1 MKFDFKQKIVLF
13 YGNILRVNSDTMYLA
28 VDSNGDVFA
37 HINKPSIKGDEWM
50 GEYPYGDSTG
60 VTVTFE
66 QGESWK
72 DTLTYCEGEGQEWML
87 AFKTRI
93 AVEYARLEAG
103 DILKEKALCNVMEA
117 LPFGTLL
124 NAEQW
129 AGFRKHSGVDTV
141 ASEDFLVALAARVK
155 SATKLFIGVEKS
167 AYLEDNSLL
176 VRDYYGGELVIPEWA
191 KFIGMDSN
199 GRVWVYEEQPEVDLN
214 SDSGGV
220 WTTCNRSRAC
230 DVGWRSENT
239 AEKEWRDS
247 LREVQK

>member
-117 LPFGTLL
+117 LPFGMLL

-167 AYLEDNSLL
+167 AYLEDNS
-176 VRDYYGGELVIPEWA
+176 R
-191 KFIGMDSN
+191 
-199 GRVWVYEEQPEVDLN
+199 
-214 SDSGGV
+214 
-220 WTTCNRSRAC
+220 NRIY
-230 DVGWRSENT
+230 
-239 AEKEWRDS
+239 
-247 LREVQK
+247 QKTP

>member
-13 YGNILRVNSDTMYLA
+13 YGNILRVNAGAVYLA
-28 VDSNGDVFA
+28 ADSDGEVFA
-37 HINKPSIKGDEWM
+37 YNIKPVPVEDKGIWR
-50 GEYPYGDSTG
+50 G
-60 VTVTFE
+60 VPGCHPMVVVTFDPN
-66 QGESWK
+66 ESWK
-72 DTLTYCEGEGQEWML
+72 DTLTYCGGEGQEWML

-176 VRDYYGGELVIPEWA
+176 VRNYYGGELVIPEWA

-239 AEKEWRDS
+239 ANKEWHDS

>member
-1 MKFDFKQKIVLF
+1 MV
-13 YGNILRVNSDTMYLA
+13 V
-28 VDSNGDVFA
+28 
-37 HINKPSIKGDEWM
+37 
-50 GEYPYGDSTG
+50 
-60 VTVTFE
+60 VTFDPN
-66 QGESWK
+66 ESWK
-72 DTLTYCEGEGQEWML
+72 DTLTYCGGEGQEWML

-176 VRDYYGGELVIPEWA
+176 VRNYYGSELVIPEWA

-239 AEKEWRDS
+239 ANKEWHDS

>member
-13 YGNILRVNSDTMYLA
+13 YGNILRVNADVVYLA
-28 VDSNGDVFA
+28 VDDNGDVFA
-37 HINKPSIKGDEWM
+37 HTSKPSIEQGEWM
-50 GEYPYGDSTG
+50 GEYPYGYSTG
-60 VTVTFE
+60 LMATFE

-72 DTLTYCEGEGQEWML
+72 DTLTCCEGEGQEWML
-87 AFKTRI
+87 DLKTKI

-176 VRDYYGGELVIPEWA
+176 VRDYYGGEIVIPEWA

-199 GRVWVYEEQPEVDLN
+199 GRVWVYEEQPEVDA
-214 SDSGGV
+214 DIGSGGG
-220 WTTCNRSRAC
+220 WISWGKSKAC

-239 AEKEWRDS
+239 AEKEWHDS
-247 LREVQK
+247 LRELQK